1 MDIELTDLGN
11 NALNPMVVT
20 DLTATEIIMKCIPNF
35 KMGATVQ
42 SLECSMIH

>member
-11 NALNPMVVT
+11 NALNPMIVT
-20 DLTATEIIMKCIPNF
+20 DLTVTEIIMKCILNF
-35 KMGATVQ
+35 KMAATAQ